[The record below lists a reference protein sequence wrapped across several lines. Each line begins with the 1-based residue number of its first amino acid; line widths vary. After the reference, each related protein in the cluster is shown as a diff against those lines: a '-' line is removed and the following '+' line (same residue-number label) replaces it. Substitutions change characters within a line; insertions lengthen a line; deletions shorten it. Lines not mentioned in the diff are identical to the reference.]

1 MNRGN
6 KAKKLSICIIM
17 LFITLIIS
25 PNTNSYAAWN
35 NNAIDFVNIFGEQ
48 NALYKDGSF
57 WFGQWGTSNGTIKYR
72 IIGWQISI
80 KVGNKNYNVNSK
92 VGGTTKVV
100 DERFLSGTNRL
111 YTLWKIDYNTI
122 VSKLKTKYP
131 NVDFSELADRTKE
144 SAYKFNAIMT
154 TGIVTDGQI
163 INQGAIDDDGNKTSG
178 TVYYDLSGILGA
190 ANWTGTAPAEISKLF
205 DIPSS
210 VSGSQKPSYN
220 EEYAP
225 INNNL
230 TINSYDYKENDKIYW
245 VKPNK
250 EFNIYMDGY
259 IPSSS
264 FVYPTQNTVNF
275 FEGSDKDY
283 KIDLTTSDTSIT
295 DNFKNNFN
303 LSTSKTKSYN
313 ENSSSKNYLKS
324 NIFMSA
330 KYDNKDYLIKYF
342 SEWKSINRGYKD
354 SGIWVKTDGTAPVVS
369 GYPSSNWTKENIK
382 FTLTGTDSRS
392 GMNSVVLQE
401 NGQQVNTGTSS
412 ITYTASKEGIT
423 TYKIVA
429 EDNVGNVSEKE
440 FEVKIDKT
448 APTISGYPNSNW
460 TKNNVSFTLSG
471 TDTGSGMKIM
481 TLYENGLKVKTGT
494 SSITHTA
501 SKEGIT
507 TYKIVAEDNVGNISE
522 KEFIVKIDKTAPTI
536 SGYPNSEWTKNNVS
550 FTLSSTDTG
559 SGMKIM
565 TLYENGLKVKT
576 GTSSITYTAS
586 KEGITTYK
594 IVAEDNVGNISEK
607 EFEVK
612 IDRTAPIGD
621 VNYDYN
627 ETTIDMEITV
637 SNIVETGS
645 GVDKI
650 WVEYSDKNNPDNKK
664 EITLQENSGGYEGTH
679 NLYDIF
685 NGSID
690 EINVVVKAKDKVG
703 NEGILSQHEVD
714 IFKITATIERVLS
727 PHDPIFKGGEKG
739 VIKINMY
746 GGVDKLKI
754 TFPLELTDLDSSLN
768 AEIDITPK
776 KNSEHNYEFFVP
788 LYALEKGYNVQVK
801 GFRNTR
807 EKEVYP
813 RFSVRGSI
821 LNDIRTRVR
830 IQ

>member
-522 KEFIVKIDKTAPTI
+522 KEF
-536 SGYPNSEWTKNNVS
+536 
-550 FTLSSTDTG
+550 
-559 SGMKIM
+559 
-565 TLYENGLKVKT
+565 
-576 GTSSITYTAS
+576 
-586 KEGITTYK
+586 
-594 IVAEDNVGNISEK
+594 
-607 EFEVK
+607 EVK